1 MGMLEDLRW
10 DVIVLNRENVGK
22 ERRKSLTEKI
32 NKKVELDFLR

>member
-10 DVIVLNRENVGK
+10 AVIVLNRENVGK